1 MKKLAFIIVM
11 FIAVSTFTFS
21 AYAMGMGGGM
31 SGGMGGSG
39 MTGKIGSG
47 LLEWF
52 QKWRN
57 GSANANP
64 PGQERKQMGE
74 LDRQHNEDSAYLKY
88 QIQMKEK
95 QLDALLD
102 STNPDIDKIRALR
115 KDIREL
121 RAEADQEQRNYE
133 REAGKTNPG
142 YQQPGNNNGWGSYGS
157 AGGMGSGGM
166 MGNGQGMGGSG
177 QGNGQGMGGMG
188 SSGMGR

>member
-1 MKKLAFIIVM
+1 MKKLAVIAVM
-11 FIAVSTFTFS
+11 FIALSTFTFS

-64 PGQERKQMGE
+64 PGQVRKPMDE

-102 STNPDIDKIRALR
+102 STNPDIEKIKALR

-133 REAGKTNPG
+133 RDAGKTNPG
-142 YQQPGNNNGWGSYGS
+142 YRPGNNNGWGSYGS
-157 AGGMGSGGM
+157 AGGMGSNGM
-166 MGNGQGMGGSG
+166 M
-177 QGNGQGMGGMG
+177 GNGQGMGGMG
-188 SSGMGR
+188 SSGQGNGQGMGSSGMGR